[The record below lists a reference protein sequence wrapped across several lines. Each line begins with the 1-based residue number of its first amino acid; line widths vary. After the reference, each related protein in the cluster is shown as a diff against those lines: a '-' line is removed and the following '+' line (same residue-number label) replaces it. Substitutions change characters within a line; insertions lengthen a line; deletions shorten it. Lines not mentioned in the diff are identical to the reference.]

1 MPDQFIVG
9 IDIGSSK
16 LCSAVALRDREG
28 GVRYVG
34 HGSTA
39 SGGLRAGEI
48 ADPEALGSALKRAV
62 EEARYLIGVTV
73 EDVVATVAGARI
85 ETLERM
91 GGAELDGGK
100 PIDARDIRRALED
113 ARGRDPGGLATIHRV
128 VRAFAIDGEP
138 VDDPTGRFGRRLD
151 AWTRDFAVP
160 TQLTEGLRRA
170 ANIAGIR
177 VHTLV
182 PTGVAVAAAVSSQS
196 ERESGVAI
204 VDIGSATTD
213 IAVYLDGELQH
224 LASIPLGGHH
234 ITADVA
240 SILQISVGEAD
251 RLKRE
256 HGAISEDVDEEL
268 IEWTPRT
275 IAALQRQA
283 KYGTIPGSAV
293 RSITAARTVQIID
306 KIKETLD
313 ALDDTRRLR
322 AGVVLAGGSAQL
334 VGIVD
339 ITRAILGTTV
349 RTGQVLP
356 GRGFPSIADPGVSAA
371 VGLIRYV
378 SGRSVG
384 PAPSRQR
391 SPAAAGFVHPLV
403 MNPFARHDT
412 IDVMRRQRPA
422 DGGQRDWGRVVRDWV
437 REFIPISPDD

>member
-1 MPDQFIVG
+1 MPDQYIVG

-39 SGGLRAGEI
+39 SGGLRAGEVV
-48 ADPEALGSALKRAV
+48 DPEALGDALRRAA

-73 EDVVATVAGARI
+73 EDVVATVAGAPI

-91 GGAELDGGK
+91 GGVELGSGR
-100 PIDARDIRRALED
+100 PVDARDIRRALDD
-113 ARGRDPGGLATIHRV
+113 ARSRDPGGWATIHRV

-138 VDDPTGRFGRRLD
+138 ADDPSGRFGRRLD
-151 AWTRDFAVP
+151 TWTRDFAVP
-160 TQLTEGLRRA
+160 AQITEGLRRA
-170 ANIAGIR
+170 ADIAGIR
-177 VHTLV
+177 IHTLV
-182 PTGVAVAAAVSSQS
+182 PSGVAVAAAVSSQS
-196 ERESGVAI
+196 ERESGVAV
-204 VDIGSATTD
+204 VDIGGATTD
-213 IAVYLDGELQH
+213 IAVYLNGELQH

-240 SILQISVGEAD
+240 SVLQIQVAEAD
-251 RLKRE
+251 QLKRE

-283 KYGTIPGSAV
+283 KYGTIPGAAV
-293 RSITAARTVQIID
+293 RSITAARAVQIID
-306 KIKETLD
+306 KVKGTLD
-313 ALDDTRRLR
+313 DWDDTRKLQG
-322 AGVVLAGGSAQL
+322 GVILTGGTAQL

-339 ITRAILGTTV
+339 IARAILGTTV

-384 PAPSRQR
+384 PTPSRQR
-391 SPAAAGFVHPLV
+391 SPAAAGIVHPLL
-403 MNPFARHDT
+403 MNPFARQDT
-412 IDVMRRQRPA
+412 IDVTRRQRPA
-422 DGGQRDWGRVVRDWV
+422 DGGQRDWGRFVREWV
-437 REFIPISPDD
+437 REFIPVNPSD